1 MFVVLL
7 LHVVV
12 FTIVISTTSNVS
24 VSFYQLLLI
33 ILHACNIYVL
43 FNITNT
49 ITVSVSVTLTVSVA
63 VGLTLSESVLCRSD
77 TVRVCIL

>member
-1 MFVVLL
+1 MVLF

-12 FTIVISTTSNVS
+12 FIIVISTTSNVS

-33 ILHACNIYVL
+33 VLHACNIYVL
-43 FNITNT
+43 FNIT

-63 VGLTLSESVLCRSD
+63 VGLTLSESVFCRSD
-77 TVRVCIL
+77 TVRVCIM